1 MSTSLPPMA
10 PKHGDRHESFDP
22 ERRYKIKLRFSDKV
36 GSWVTE
42 EDFDTLERGNV
53 APVADDCPV
62 PGETPPTA
70 PMSHVDRMLEEA
82 EVLRVAI
89 TKGNAFL
96 ADKARSGHLNN
107 LQRKLLQTQLYQQ
120 AGCLQTLSLRIDIEL
135 DLYETTQE
143 D

>member
-1 MSTSLPPMA
+1 MDNTLPPMN
-10 PKHGDRHESFDP
+10 PKHGDRHEVSDLL
-22 ERRYKIKLRFSDKV
+22 RGRMVKLRFSDKV

-53 APVADDCPV
+53 APVPDDCPI
-62 PGETPPTA
+62 PEAMP

-82 EVLRVAI
+82 EVLRAAI
-89 TKGNAFL
+89 IKGNAFL

-120 AGCLQTLSLRIDIEL
+120 SAYLQTLSLRIDVEL
-135 DLYETTQE
+135 DLHKTTQE
-143 D
+143 DDA